1 MAWHRVVKGRIGHSF
16 VAWQTA
22 LPKSGWRWVTSGKRI
37 AFTISLHQPAP
48 HRLDN
53 VHGTNGTTRTE
64 AIQKPPSGSR
74 RRVMAEQT
82 KIDADFS
89 RPVIDDLT
97 VEIADVSNESIVIY
111 DMEGRIVHWNEAS
124 QLFYGVVNV
133 EAVGKTAVEIFGSSD
148 DAPAFEEIASKR
160 AWQGI
165 VQRRKPDGLPVLV
178 DVRIKFRPETE
189 SHAGAFIEYGRPAD
203 PRIVEGQSVGF
214 QRDWVA
220 VWSVDVTDAAAV
232 FGDLMG
238 GEKAASREASSID
251 PRLIADHLKIKDLN
265 LTAAK
270 LFANEK
276 SPNSVIG
283 KSAYRCWPKNHRDA
297 LLDMTF
303 AVLVMSEHENPIVRQ
318 TVGVDTLTV
327 WRSSAEH
334 PTLLSVSVTGS
345 WTDPETYWE
354 ISASEQRYRH
364 LIDNIPI
371 PVWQVDARVM
381 SGVIERLKAS
391 GIDDIEQYLESQP
404 DLVRFASEA
413 VVVTEINESAMR
425 LFRGTRREDF
435 LQNVSYLFAGTPAA
449 AARVVMAHFGGGR
462 NYTEEMKILAFD
474 GELLDV
480 LFYVTFPQY
489 PEKLDKTLIMM
500 IDVTEQ
506 RRIERQLR
514 KIEADFAHAAR
525 ISALGELVT
534 SIAHEVRQP
543 LSVIVTDA
551 DTGIRWL
558 TRDEPNLPKVK
569 TIMAR
574 IMENAHR
581 ANEVIRRI
589 KDMAVKSDPVR
600 DFIDLNDIVR
610 EAVLFVRS
618 ESQAHHI
625 VIASRL
631 TGGLRRILGD
641 RVQLQQV
648 IVNLLINGIQAIAAG
663 NGRAREISVETTQ
676 SGDKVLLTVRDTG
689 GGIRADDIEKIFD
702 GFFSRKA
709 DGMGMGLAICRSI
722 IGDHGGTISANNE
735 GSVGAVFHVTLPI
748 V

>member
-1 MAWHRVVKGRIGHSF
+1 
-16 VAWQTA
+16 
-22 LPKSGWRWVTSGKRI
+22 
-37 AFTISLHQPAP
+37 
-48 HRLDN
+48 
-53 VHGTNGTTRTE
+53 
-64 AIQKPPSGSR
+64 
-74 RRVMAEQT
+74 MAEKT
-82 KIDADFS
+82 KTDVVF
-89 RPVIDDLT
+89 VMDDLT
-97 VEIADVSNESIVIY
+97 VGITDVSSESILIY
-111 DMEGRIVHWNEAS
+111 DATGRILLCNEVS
-124 QLFYGVVNV
+124 QLLYGVVNTEV
-133 EAVGKTAVEIFGSSD
+133 VGKTIMELFGSAD
-148 DAPAFEEIASKR
+148 DMPALDQIASKSS
-160 AWQGI
+160 WQGI
-165 VQRRKPDGLPVLV
+165 VKRRNSDGVPVLV
-178 DVRIKFRPETE
+178 DIRIRFSPQTDAR
-189 SHAGAFIEYGRPAD
+189 AGAFIEYGRPAD
-203 PRIVEGQSVGF
+203 PRIVEGQSVALH
-214 QRDWVA
+214 RDWVA
-220 VWSVDVTDAAAV
+220 VWSVDVADAAVV
-232 FGDLMG
+232 FQMMKG
-238 GEKAASREASSID
+238 GSEMDPSDKSSID

-270 LFANEK
+270 LFANEG
-276 SPNSVIG
+276 SPSSIIG
-283 KSAYRCWPKNHRDA
+283 KSAYRSWPKNHRDA
-297 LLDMTF
+297 LLDMTS
-303 AVLVMSEHENPIVRQ
+303 AVLLMGENEHPIVRRV
-318 TVGVDTLTV
+318 VGADTLTV
-327 WRSSAEH
+327 WRSNRVH
-334 PTLLSVSVTGS
+334 PSLISVSVTGS
-345 WTDPETYWE
+345 WGDPETYWE

-391 GIDDIEQYLESQP
+391 GVEDIGEYLETQP

-413 VVVTEINESAMR
+413 VVVTEVNESAMR
-425 LFRGTRREDF
+425 LFRGSRREDF

-500 IDVTEQ
+500 IDVTEP
-506 RRIERQLR
+506 RRIESQLR

-558 TRDEPNLPKVK
+558 TRDEPNVPKVK

-589 KDMAVKSDPVR
+589 KDMAVKADPVR
-600 DFIDLNDIVR
+600 AFVDLNDIVR

-625 VIASRL
+625 VITSRL
-631 TGGLRRILGD
+631 TGGLQRILGD

-648 IVNLLINGIQAIAAG
+648 VVNLLINGIQAIAAK
-663 NGRAREISVETTQ
+663 NPTVREISVETTQ
-676 SGDKVLLTVRDTG
+676 SADNVQLIVRDTG
-689 GGIRADDIEKIFD
+689 GGIQAEDIQKIFD

-709 DGMGMGLAICRSI
+709 DGMGMGLAICQSI
-722 IGDHGGTISANNE
+722 IGDHGGTISADNE
-735 GSVGAVFHVTLPI
+735 GIVGAVFHVTLPI
-748 V
+748 VDRTQEVAIVTVPR